1 MDITELLGKLENIEI
16 LLQANIE
23 NMNRIVAQVN
33 DPKKRSKEAEI
44 LTQAA
49 EQTNSLS
56 EKIVGWISQEKAL
69 IENFKP
75 EVKVTQYN
83 IDLKKPAVWIIGG
96 ILILVVSCAF
106 TFHFWIEN
114 AGLKEND
121 MKFRF
126 MKLRTDLQGSKFR
139 TISEA
144 AYAVE
149 GYYRDHFAYVD
160 SFVVSR
166 EKELRIAAEEAELAK
181 QREGEAKVASD
192 EAKKLKQHA
201 DSLKGQ

>member
-1 MDITELLGKLENIEI
+1 MDNTELLGKLENIEI

-23 NMNRIVAQVN
+23 NMNRIVAQAN
-33 DPKKRSKEAEI
+33 DPEKRSKEAEI
-44 LTQAA
+44 LTQAS

-56 EKIVGWISQEKAL
+56 EKISGWISQEKAL

-83 IDLKKPAVWIIGG
+83 IDLKKPAVWILGA
-96 ILILVVSCAF
+96 ILILIVSWAF
-106 TFHFWIEN
+106 TCRFWIEN
-114 AGLKEND
+114 ARLKDTD
-121 MKFRF
+121 MTFRF
-126 MKLRTDLQGSKFR
+126 LKLRTDLQGSKFR

-149 GYYRDHFAYVD
+149 GYYKDHSSYVD

-166 EKELRIAAEEAELAK
+166 EKKLRIAAEVAELAK
-181 QREGEAKVASD
+181 QREGEAKVAGE

-201 DSLKGQ
+201 DSLKGH

>member
-1 MDITELLGKLENIEI
+1 MDNTELLGKLENIEI

-23 NMNRIVAQVN
+23 NMNRIVAQAN
-33 DPKKRSKEAEI
+33 DPEKRSKEAEI
-44 LTQAA
+44 LTQAT
-49 EQTNSLS
+49 EQTNSLA
-56 EKIVGWISQEKAL
+56 EKIAGWISQEKAL

-83 IDLKKPAVWIIGG
+83 IDLKKPAVWILGA
-96 ILILVVSCAF
+96 ILVLVVSCAF
-106 TFHFWIEN
+106 TCHFWIEN
-114 AGLKEND
+114 ARLKEND

-126 MKLRTDLQGSKFR
+126 MKLRTDLQGSKFH

-149 GYYRDHFAYVD
+149 GYYRDHSTYVD
-160 SFVVSR
+160 SFVLSR

-181 QREGEAKVASD
+181 QREAEAKVAN
-192 EAKKLKQHA
+192 EVAKKLKQHA
-201 DSLKGQ
+201 DSLKRH